1 MRPARDAETAE
12 LPTLIRQLADRRDIG
27 VLLVEHDMDLVMAA
41 PATDE
46 PLHFATLWE
55 AIADAIPAAPA
66 LTHGARTIAWGDFE
80 QRAARLAGA
89 LQAHGLRPGS
99 TVACYLYNCPEY
111 FETFLAALK
120 IRAVPA
126 NVNYRYGGAELRALL
141 ENCEAEALFF
151 DSALRERVMSV
162 RHEIPWVRLLVEIEG
177 AACAGPLPGTCDYE
191 ELIASSAPAARMSR
205 SEQDVFLSYT
215 GGTTGLPK
223 GVRYTIG
230 RGVANS
236 LKLRE
241 LFLGTSTELGIVDYA
256 VEQARNGD
264 RVVAIPASP
273 LMHSTGFTF
282 ASLPT
287 LTSGGQVVTLESTSF
302 DPGELLATIG
312 AVRAQIVA
320 IVGDAF
326 ALPLLR
332 ALDAGAPDGGYDT
345 SSLRALCSAGTA
357 WSARVK
363 RRLLEHVPQAVLL
376 DFCGSTE
383 GVTYGFRRSRR
394 GDRAFTANFEA
405 ARGLRVIGPDRR
417 ELPRG
422 EVGLLARPTPASG
435 YHKDPQRSAAT
446 FFTVD
451 GEQLAVPGDL
461 GRIEADGSVTLIGR
475 GTSVINTGGEKVYP
489 AEVEEAIN
497 QLPGVEECLVAAVP
511 DERFGQLVAAM
522 VVAAADRHLDAGD
535 VTAAA
540 RRSLAGYKVPRLV
553 VFVDNVPRMP
563 NGKVDYPA
571 AQAALARHAPLGMRL
586 TPGEQVDLTI

>member
-1 MRPARDAETAE
+1 MSSASPAD
-12 LPTLIRQLADRRDIG
+12 G
-27 VLLVEHDMDLVMAA
+27 
-41 PATDE
+41 E

-55 AIADAIPAAPA
+55 AIADEIPSAPA
-66 LTHGARTIAWGDFE
+66 LTHGARTVAWGEFE

-89 LQAHGLRPGS
+89 LRAHGLGPGS
-99 TVACYLYNCPEY
+99 VVACYLYNCPEY

-151 DSALRERVMSV
+151 HSALRKRVASV
-162 RHEIPWVRLLVEIEG
+162 RHDLPGIRLLVEVGE
-177 AACAGPLPGTCDYE
+177 AAPAAPLPGACGYE
-191 ELIASSAPAARMSR
+191 KLISSSDPAPRVSR

-236 LKLRE
+236 LRLRE
-241 LFLGTSTELGIVDYA
+241 LFLGTGTELGIVEYA
-256 VEQARNGD
+256 AEQARNGD
-264 RVVAIPASP
+264 RLVAIPASP

-287 LTSGGQVVTLESTSF
+287 LTSGGQVATLEGRSF
-302 DPGELLATIG
+302 DACELLATIG
-312 AVRAQIVA
+312 AVRAQVVA

-332 ALDAGAPDGGYDT
+332 ALDTGAPTGRYDV
-345 SSLRALCSAGTA
+345 SSLRTICSAGTA
-357 WSARVK
+357 WSARIK
-363 RRLLEHVPQAVLL
+363 QRLLEHMPQASLL

-383 GVTYGFRRSRR
+383 GVTYGYRRVRQ
-394 GDRAFTANFEA
+394 GDPAFTANFEA

-422 EVGLLARPTPASG
+422 EVGLLAGPTPASG
-435 YHKDPQRSAAT
+435 YHKDPQRSATT
-446 FFTVD
+446 FFTSD
-451 GEQLAVPGDL
+451 GEQLAAPGDL

-475 GTSVINTGGEKVYP
+475 GASVINTGGEKVYP
-489 AEVEEAIN
+489 AEVEEVIN
-497 QLPGVEECLVAAVP
+497 ELAGVEECLVAGVP
-511 DERFGQLVAAM
+511 DERFGQLVAAI
-522 VVAAADRHLDAGD
+522 VVTAADRYPDASD
-535 VTAAA
+535 VISAA

-553 VFVDNVPRMP
+553 VFVDEVPRAP
-563 NGKVDYPA
+563 NGKIDYGA
-571 AQAALARHAPLGMRL
+571 VRAVLAGQLRPR
-586 TPGEQVDLTI
+586 